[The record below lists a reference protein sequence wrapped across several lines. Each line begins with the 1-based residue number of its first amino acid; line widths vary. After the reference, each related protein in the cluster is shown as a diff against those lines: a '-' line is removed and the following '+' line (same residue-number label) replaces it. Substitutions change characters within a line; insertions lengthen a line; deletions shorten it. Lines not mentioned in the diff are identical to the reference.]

1 MLLGVLVQPYVNL
14 DIVQILCILVNKVI
28 VYECEHI
35 IVLYGTETARLFVI
49 ECYMFIYKHVTFFS
63 HSMHAAL
70 LPLEK

>member
-35 IVLYGTETARLFVI
+35 IVLCGTETARLFV
-49 ECYMFIYKHVTFFS
+49 YKHVTFFS

>member
-35 IVLYGTETARLFVI
+35 IVLCGTETARLFVI
-49 ECYMFIYKHVTFFS
+49 ECYMFIYKQK
-63 HSMHAAL
+63 L
-70 LPLEK
+70 I